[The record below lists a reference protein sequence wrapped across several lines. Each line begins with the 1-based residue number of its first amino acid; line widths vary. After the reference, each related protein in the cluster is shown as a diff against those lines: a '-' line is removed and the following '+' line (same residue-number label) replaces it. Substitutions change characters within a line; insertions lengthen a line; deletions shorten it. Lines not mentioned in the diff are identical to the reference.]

1 MSDEERVAYWADI
14 SDYDLETAEAMLAA
28 KRLLYVGFMCHQ
40 AVEKLLKAYYVSTVR
55 DDPPYTH
62 NLSYLAKRSGL
73 YELLSEEQKDF
84 LDLLEPL
91 NIEARYPTHKD
102 RLLRSLSPERCE
114 AMVGKTRELLQWIKG
129 QL

>member
-1 MSDEERVAYWADI
+1 M
-14 SDYDLETAEAMLAA
+14 SDYDLETAQAMLTAR
-28 KRLLYVGFMCHQ
+28 RLLYVGLMCHQ
-40 AVEKLLKAYYVSTVR
+40 AVEKLLKAYYASAVH

-62 NLSYLAKRSGL
+62 NLSYLAKRSEL

-102 RLLRSLSPERCE
+102 RLLRSLNPERCE
-114 AMVGKTRELLQWIKG
+114 TMVGKTRELLQWIKG